1 MTVDFSIIVSINI
14 EGNYNNIGNENSYK
28 LRNTSG
34 TVPDID
40 VWHLRCVNHKLTVSM
55 ENSHKHK

>member
-40 VWHLRCVNHKLTVSM
+40 V
-55 ENSHKHK
+55 